1 MQYMAIKHGMRRC
14 NLKKYAKRVLFGTD
28 FAVIW
33 APKEVVGAPNWV
45 QNTLNHDERCF
56 FII

>member
-14 NLKKYAKRVLFGTD
+14 NLKKYAKRVLFRTD

-45 QNTLNHDERCF
+45 RWFQCK
-56 FII
+56 